1 MFLLRTWIL
10 YFEIHFNLA
19 KKDIIWQK
27 HLYLNYLSPSNK
39 YSELTQD
46 WFLENKATAGSAK
59 WMFWRILFVPYT
71 ISAIIC
77 MYALYTTT
85 KYVAQSLKIFYRC
98 IGLLFEADYYENFWY
113 QAINGVLISIPILG
127 ILIIYRKINPIHDFY
142 RIRSELR
149 ITIISWFCLIAL
161 TAVTFLICNFFISER
176 NDARTL
182 FAVLSSWYL
191 GILLTIN
198 GLTSTAWIYHL
209 TKNKHFE
216 YSREY
221 VEYHMDKLTKT
232 VIKMQRGS
240 SSPSNNIDDA
250 STNSATHMVNN
261 TSVDDSRDE
270 RSVFSTSK
278 TRSKDIQ
285 IAEKIY
291 STFPLRDIL
300 NTENGFRLFM
310 QHMFSDQKLFYS
322 FLLRQCQSEKAFLCV
337 IRTSEYNAES
347 LLFLVEIVRYKYAMN
362 GFKRFEMYSTC
373 ESSSGTSEIDDE
385 LVWFMPLPESLLD
398 DVVKPPNATHQ
409 RLKSVQIND
418 ELKDELHLKKHSSVK
433 SMTQMNPLFHA
444 NVNIDSV
451 AQQDGT
457 LNEIKS
463 WDDVEI
469 AWGTLSHALMIYEKY
484 IRMNALFEI
493 NISHRLRTKMK
504 NEFEDLKKL
513 YLENE
518 EEIISDKLED
528 IMKGIHKFSDN
539 IRIYAKYPEKR
550 EELLKVF
557 DGTAKRIENL
567 MNDSYSRFRQTQT
580 YHRLLKQLIKEQRK
594 KGKQHLNADNFL
606 SKAMSAD

>member
-1 MFLLRTWIL
+1 M
-10 YFEIHFNLA
+10 
-19 KKDIIWQK
+19 
-27 HLYLNYLSPSNK
+27 
-39 YSELTQD
+39 
-46 WFLENKATAGSAK
+46 
-59 WMFWRILFVPYT
+59 
-71 ISAIIC
+71 
-77 MYALYTTT
+77 
-85 KYVAQSLKIFYRC
+85 
-98 IGLLFEADYYENFWY
+98 
-113 QAINGVLISIPILG
+113 
-127 ILIIYRKINPIHDFY
+127 
-142 RIRSELR
+142 
-149 ITIISWFCLIAL
+149 
-161 TAVTFLICNFFISER
+161 
-176 NDARTL
+176 
-182 FAVLSSWYL
+182 
-191 GILLTIN
+191 
-198 GLTSTAWIYHL
+198 
-209 TKNKHFE
+209 
-216 YSREY
+216 
-221 VEYHMDKLTKT
+221 
-232 VIKMQRGS
+232 
-240 SSPSNNIDDA
+240 
-250 STNSATHMVNN
+250 
-261 TSVDDSRDE
+261 
-270 RSVFSTSK
+270 
-278 TRSKDIQ
+278 
-285 IAEKIY
+285 
-291 STFPLRDIL
+291 
-300 NTENGFRLFM
+300 
-310 QHMFSDQKLFYS
+310 
-322 FLLRQCQSEKAFLCV
+322 CV

-362 GFKRFEMYSTC
+362 AFKRFEMYSTC
-373 ESSSGTSEIDDE
+373 ESSSGNSEIDDE

-398 DVVKPPNATHQ
+398 DVVKPPDTTHQ
-409 RLKSVQIND
+409 RLKSVEIND